1 MPFQSS
7 YIAWYNVK
15 HFKPSLKSTHAIDTV
30 VFTCFLRILMNSCG
44 LTSFEF
50 ITLAYWLCQFKCICM
65 YTVYS
70 MVCFE
75 YFILDTFPACLCKKE
90 KNYCIASPGSNFLLI
105 WPNTLMMMVLV
116 MYMIIKLY
124 MYHTTLKDS
133 ELNCMSQLCRNQHF
147 LVELIQS

>member
-50 ITLAYWLCQFKCICM
+50 ITLAYWWCKFKCICM
-65 YTVYS
+65 YTVYYIIIYG
-70 MVCFE
+70 VFWVVHTRHF
-75 YFILDTFPACLCKKE
+75 YCLLMQKRKKLLHCITWF
-90 KNYCIASPGSNFLLI
+90 KFLADLAKHFDDDGVGDVHDNYTCITPP
-105 WPNTLMMMVLV
+105 WKT
-116 MYMIIKLY
+116 
-124 MYHTTLKDS
+124 
-133 ELNCMSQLCRNQHF
+133 RN
-147 LVELIQS
+147 